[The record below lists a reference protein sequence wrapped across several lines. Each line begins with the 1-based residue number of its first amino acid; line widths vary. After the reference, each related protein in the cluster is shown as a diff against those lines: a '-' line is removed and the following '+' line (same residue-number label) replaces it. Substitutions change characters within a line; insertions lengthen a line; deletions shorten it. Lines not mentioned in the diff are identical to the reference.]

1 MCLEED
7 PEDRPSAAELIKSNS
22 KLLETVKVI
31 IEEEEFKSKY
41 SECLNF
47 KQGVKAN
54 DFEQLKTAFTDHN
67 DDLLAQF
74 YVFSEAIDESYEKYK
89 ERITGK

>member
-47 KQGVKAN
+47 K
-54 DFEQLKTAFTDHN
+54 
-67 DDLLAQF
+67 
-74 YVFSEAIDESYEKYK
+74 
-89 ERITGK
+89 